1 MYQDFKNK
9 DLLGRRSQPW
19 QGSLW
24 GARWHPQDAGAR
36 HRAASAAGVWRP
48 ADAVGDG
55 LGRRLGSVGMVMLF
69 TVARFEWAA
78 ISRAHC
84 PYGEASWDPGSGV
97 ALLMRQELNPVLSQL
112 DTNCIYPV
120 MLRVKMLLATGAWLN
135 LHAPSPWVLS
145 VVVPGQSSVN
155 YSQIYSQLKSE
166 DLKTA
171 PPDDD
176 KEIAIKKSDGQFWAE
191 VFRFGNF
198 STVWLRRHPGARRGR
213 EGAPYSTLV
222 PSDEVTI
229 SYRHGLP
236 VITLTLP
243 TRSERC
249 RFPVKPMMTTVGA
262 FLRDVQRE
270 DKGIERAEVL
280 ATDGSKVSDATLME
294 VLLMNDFKLVI
305 NSTAYSVSPPVKD
318 RLSSER
324 ATEMEDIRS
333 LVHRLF
339 VALHLENHQIRKERE
354 LLQKL
359 DHLKEELLPLEQMKA
374 RITDSADAKTSRLLW
389 VGLALMSTQGG
400 ALAWLTWW
408 VYSWDIM
415 EPVTYFITYGS
426 AMAFYAYFVVTK
438 QDYIYP
444 AAKDRQFLHYFYRKS
459 KTHHFNVER
468 YNKLKEDLAEAEES
482 LRRLRQPLHL
492 RLPIQEI
499 NDKE

>member
-1 MYQDFKNK
+1 M
-9 DLLGRRSQPW
+9 L
-19 QGSLW
+19 
-24 GARWHPQDAGAR
+24 A
-36 HRAASAAGVWRP
+36 
-48 ADAVGDG
+48 G
-55 LGRRLGSVGMVMLF
+55 LGRAVR
-69 TVARFEWAA
+69 
-78 ISRAHC
+78 SRWPPAK
-84 PYGEASWDPGSGV
+84 
-97 ALLMRQELNPVLSQL
+97 RQPPVLLGGRDGCPPPSAPQVRL
-112 DTNCIYPV
+112 W
-120 MLRVKMLLATGAWLN
+120 RHAGAW
-135 LHAPSPWVLS
+135 
-145 VVVPGQSSVN
+145 
-155 YSQIYSQLKSE
+155 
-166 DLKTA
+166 
-171 PPDDD
+171 
-176 KEIAIKKSDGQFWAE
+176 
-191 VFRFGNF
+191 
-198 STVWLRRHPGARRGR
+198 RGR

-229 SYRHGLP
+229 NYRHGLP

-249 RFPVKPMMTTVGA
+249 QFTVKSMVTTVGT
-262 FLRDVQRE
+262 FLQDVQRE
-270 DKGIERAEVL
+270 DKGIERAEVF
-280 ATDGSKVSDATLME
+280 ATDGRKVSDATLME

-305 NSTAYSVSPPVKD
+305 NNTAYSVSPPVKD
-318 RLSSER
+318 KLSSEH
-324 ATEMEDIRS
+324 ATEIEDIKS

-339 VALHLENHQIRKERE
+339 VALHLEDHQIRKEKE

-374 RITDSADAKTSRLLW
+374 RIMDSADAKTSRLLW

-426 AMAFYAYFVVTK
+426 AMAFYAYFVLTK

-444 AAKDRQFLHYFYRKS
+444 DAKDRQFLHYFYRKS
-459 KTHHFNVER
+459 KTQHFNVER

-499 NDKE
+499 NDKD

>member
-1 MYQDFKNK
+1 
-9 DLLGRRSQPW
+9 
-19 QGSLW
+19 
-24 GARWHPQDAGAR
+24 
-36 HRAASAAGVWRP
+36 
-48 ADAVGDG
+48 
-55 LGRRLGSVGMVMLF
+55 
-69 TVARFEWAA
+69 
-78 ISRAHC
+78 
-84 PYGEASWDPGSGV
+84 
-97 ALLMRQELNPVLSQL
+97 
-112 DTNCIYPV
+112 
-120 MLRVKMLLATGAWLN
+120 
-135 LHAPSPWVLS
+135 
-145 VVVPGQSSVN
+145 
-155 YSQIYSQLKSE
+155 
-166 DLKTA
+166 
-171 PPDDD
+171 
-176 KEIAIKKSDGQFWAE
+176 
-191 VFRFGNF
+191 
-198 STVWLRRHPGARRGR
+198 RGR

>member
-1 MYQDFKNK
+1 MQDQNPAVCTVPGLK
-9 DLLGRRSQPW
+9 DLTETMHTVLSYTADSELLQNASAFRRHDVELFQAAVFVVR
-19 QGSLW
+19 LW
-24 GARWHPQDAGAR
+24 RHAGA
-36 HRAASAAGVWRP
+36 W
-48 ADAVGDG
+48 
-55 LGRRLGSVGMVMLF
+55 
-69 TVARFEWAA
+69 
-78 ISRAHC
+78 
-84 PYGEASWDPGSGV
+84 
-97 ALLMRQELNPVLSQL
+97 
-112 DTNCIYPV
+112 
-120 MLRVKMLLATGAWLN
+120 
-135 LHAPSPWVLS
+135 
-145 VVVPGQSSVN
+145 
-155 YSQIYSQLKSE
+155 
-166 DLKTA
+166 
-171 PPDDD
+171 
-176 KEIAIKKSDGQFWAE
+176 
-191 VFRFGNF
+191 
-198 STVWLRRHPGARRGR
+198 RGR

-229 SYRHGLP
+229 NYRHGLP

-249 RFPVKPMMTTVGA
+249 RFTVKPM
-262 FLRDVQRE
+262 
-270 DKGIERAEVL
+270 RAEVF

-294 VLLMNDFKLVI
+294 VLLMNDFKLVV
-305 NSTAYSVSPPVKD
+305 NNTAYSVSPPAKET
-318 RLSSER
+318 LSSEH
-324 ATEMEDIRS
+324 ATEMEDIKS

-339 VALHLENHQIRKERE
+339 VALHLEDHQIRKERE

-374 RITDSADAKTSRLLW
+374 RITDRADAKTSRLLW

-426 AMAFYAYFVVTK
+426 AMAFYAYFVLTK

-444 AAKDRQFLHYFYRKS
+444 DAKDRQFLHYFYQKS
-459 KTHHFNVER
+459 KKQHFNVER

-499 NDKE
+499 NDKD